1 MALAGKV
8 SDLPRKSGFAP
19 STSPQ
24 AACRRAFALA
34 IDAKPQSQR
43 EHVRIALNGPPS
55 RAGKW

>member
-1 MALAGKV
+1 V

-19 STSPQ
+19 STSLQ
-24 AACRRAFALA
+24 AACRQALARA

-43 EHVRIALNGPPS
+43 EHVRIAHNGPPS